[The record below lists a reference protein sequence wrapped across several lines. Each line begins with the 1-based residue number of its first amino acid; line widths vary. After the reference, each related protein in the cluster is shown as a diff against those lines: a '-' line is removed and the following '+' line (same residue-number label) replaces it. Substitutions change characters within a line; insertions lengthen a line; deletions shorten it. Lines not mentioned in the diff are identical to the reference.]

1 MEDLNESFEDL
12 ISRRFKAGI
21 YSLSRTY
28 KHELLWAHYASEHTG
43 FCIEYDLETLVKDNI
58 YQDFFHFSVDY
69 AKSPPII
76 RMNDLKNGEANQL
89 IRKLA
94 GTKSKSWAYEEE
106 IRIVSDEAGRQDY
119 DYSAVES
126 IYFGLRMPEQKKK
139 VIMDRMKGRGI
150 NYYQINLKD
159 DSYKYEREPVCD
171 IYDDATA
178 YLFEIPT
185 EKNQQSSEYEIV
197 EKTYKQYA
205 DKGMIT
211 VQLPKKITENQLS
224 QIAHDI
230 KEKVFQRASR
240 VFMTYYL
247 PHMKYGEGAWATTHY
262 KSDYFDISIKG
273 LTITQ
278 EERIINELQNE
289 TRNFIG
295 KWIDET
301 PFLSCGLVLYQKNGD
316 IFLERIYPNG
326 DKSEKQK
333 IASQTS
339 QGTRYDDS
347 ETNTHGEYIVVKE
360 NGVLKFYSP
369 DGVFKT
375 LKPF

>member
-1 MEDLNESFEDL
+1 M
-12 ISRRFKAGI
+12 